1 MFHIVYSKLNVVHI
15 NDRVAKLPED
25 PSSPSHPENQR
36 QEGISLQSTDTLLN
50 KLTLLVSAVVAS
62 QTK

>member
-1 MFHIVYSKLNVVHI
+1 MLRSAKLNVVHL

-25 PSSPSHPENQR
+25 LSSPSYPENQR
-36 QEGISLQSTDTLLN
+36 QEGITQQSTDTLLN
-50 KLTLLVSAVVAS
+50 KLTLWVSAVVAS